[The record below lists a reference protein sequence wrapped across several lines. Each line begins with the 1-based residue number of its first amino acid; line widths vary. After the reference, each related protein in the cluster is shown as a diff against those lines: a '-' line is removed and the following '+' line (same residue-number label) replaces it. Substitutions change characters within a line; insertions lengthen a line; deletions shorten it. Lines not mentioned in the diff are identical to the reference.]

1 MLSLKGKN
9 KKENNEKKKDKNKVK
24 TKENTTFTTQQKQQ
38 HFYNS
43 NSKYEHLLPS
53 WICYQ
58 AIVLND
64 QQVRFISLV
73 PLLPYLNDA
82 P

>member
-9 KKENNEKKKDKNKVK
+9 KKENNEKKG
-24 TKENTTFTTQQKQQ
+24 QKQGENKRKQ
-38 HFYNS
+38 LEQEHFYNS
-43 NSKYEHLLPS
+43 NNKYEHLLPT

-64 QQVRFISLV
+64 QQVRSISLV
-73 PLLPYLNDA
+73 PLLTYLNDA